1 MTQQEAA
8 AVGLVGII
16 VAMGAAMFV
25 CALIWYVLQV
35 IARWK
40 VFTKA
45 GEAGWKAIIPVYN
58 EYVMYKISWQTM
70 YFWIVFG
77 LLILYSIFSGIAASA
92 QNVSTFMYILAFIA
106 AVAACVIEII
116 QLHKLSKA
124 FGHGAGFTVG
134 LVLLNPIFML
144 ILGFGSSEYKGIQE

>member
-16 VAMGAAMFV
+16 AAMGAAMFV

-77 LLILYSIFSGIAASA
+77 LLILYSIFSGSAASA
-92 QNVSTFMYILAFIA
+92 QNVSTFMYI
-106 AVAACVIEII
+106 
-116 QLHKLSKA
+116 
-124 FGHGAGFTVG
+124 FT
-134 LVLLNPIFML
+134 
-144 ILGFGSSEYKGIQE
+144 